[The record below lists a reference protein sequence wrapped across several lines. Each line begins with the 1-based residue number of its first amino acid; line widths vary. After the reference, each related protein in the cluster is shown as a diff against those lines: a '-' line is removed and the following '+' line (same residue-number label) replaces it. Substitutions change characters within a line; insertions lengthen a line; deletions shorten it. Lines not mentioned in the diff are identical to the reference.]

1 MNKCKKMPAL
11 LATLLAVAASGLFPA
26 TASAQSEPRWY
37 RIELLIFAHRS
48 EAARDSETWEPTPV
62 LLYPHQTRF
71 LVDPALVE
79 KNLAQFDA
87 TSELNERGHQTLFI
101 IPPPNEDEEEIIEEN
116 VDPPEP
122 ATLTLT
128 MEPDSPE
135 LTPPPEPEL
144 PTTPTPYVIL
154 ANAELEFRGKAAYM
168 ERSGRYKTLFHET
181 WVQPMAEQGL
191 ALPIVV
197 DRSGDLE
204 NWPELQGSVTFFI
217 SRFLHV
223 ETNLWLNT
231 LGEYLPQG
239 WDMPA
244 PPLGPKSLTVI
255 YPPEP
260 ESDPA
265 LDPELG
271 YQPIASGFFGATVP
285 ESEDEEAE
293 ALAEAAEPIYPW
305 RHAVSLQQK
314 RKMRSTEVH
323 YIDHPMLGLVIKIS
337 PLSEE
342 ELQLRATAELALTQA
357 EAEELNR

>member
-1 MNKCKKMPAL
+1 MNTRKKTLAF
-11 LATLLAVAASGLFPA
+11 LATLLTVAISQLF
-26 TASAQSEPRWY
+26 TAAANAQDEPRWY
-37 RIELLIFAHRS
+37 RVELLIFAHRS
-48 EAARDSETWEPTPV
+48 EAARNSETWEPTPV
-62 LLYPHQTRF
+62 LLYPQQTRF
-71 LVDPALVE
+71 LVDPELVE
-79 KNLAQFDA
+79 TNLAQFDA
-87 TSELNERGHQTLFI
+87 TSELNERGHQTLTI
-101 IPPPNEDEEEIIEEN
+101 IPPPSEDDEDIIEEK
-116 VDPPEP
+116 VDEPEP
-122 ATLTLT
+122 ATN
-128 MEPDSPE
+128 E
-135 LTPPPEPEL
+135 LTAEPGSLESPQPLEQEL
-144 PTTPTPYVIL
+144 PTTPTPFVLL

-181 WVQPMAEQGL
+181 WVQPMAEQGV

-197 DRSGDLE
+197 DRSGDRE
-204 NWPELQGSVTFFI
+204 SWPELQGSVTFFI

-231 LGEYLPQG
+231 SGQYLPRG

-260 ESDPA
+260 ELDLA

-271 YQPIASGFFGATVP
+271 SQPIASGFFGAAAP
-285 ESEDEEAE
+285 EPKDEEAQ
-293 ALAEAAEPIYPW
+293 ALAEPAGPVYPW

-337 PLSEE
+337 PLNEE
-342 ELQLRATAELALTQA
+342 ELQARATAELALTQDEA
-357 EAEELNR
+357 EALNR